1 MSLKILAWGFLFGK
15 KPYIRDPWNILDFT
29 VVMSAYLT
37 IVSDAVDKYN
47 NGGKE
52 KVVTRENKDSGGISL
67 SSLREFR
74 VLRPLRAVTTN
85 KGL

>member
-1 MSLKILAWGFLFGK
+1 MSLKILAWGFFFGN

-37 IVSDAVDKYN
+37 IVTDAVDKYN

-52 KVVTRENKDSGGISL
+52 KVITRINKDSGGISL
-67 SSLREFR
+67 SSLRAFR
-74 VLRPLRAVTTN
+74 VLRPLRAVTTI